1 MKRKKIPP
9 AALAGM
15 VVCGAA
21 VVYKALQL
29 AEAGTIWLLMHLGGY
44 GWGAAAARAP
54 LYVCI
59 GLCILLGVGASLWSL
74 REENR
79 QVPACRPAAEDP
91 PEARQH
97 REEQAEGGVR

>member
-1 MKRKKIPP
+1 MKMKKIPP

-21 VVYKALQL
+21 LGCKALQL
-29 AEAGTIWLLMHLGGY
+29 AEAGTIWLLMRFGGY

-54 LYVCI
+54 LYVCV
-59 GLCILLGVGASLWSL
+59 GLCTLLGVGASLWSL

-79 QVPACRPAAEDP
+79 QYQRAARRQKIHQKPANTVKSRRKA
-91 PEARQH
+91 
-97 REEQAEGGVR
+97 G

>member
-79 QVPACRPAAEDP
+79 QDQRAAQRQKIHQKPANTVKSRRKA
-91 PEARQH
+91 
-97 REEQAEGGVR
+97 G

>member
-21 VVYKALQL
+21 VVCKALQL
-29 AEAGTIWLLMHLGGY
+29 AEAGTIWLLMRFGGY

-59 GLCILLGVGASLWSL
+59 GLCTLLGVGASLWSL
-74 REENR
+74 QEENR
-79 QVPACRPAAEDP
+79 QYQRAARRQKIHQKPANTVKSKRKA
-91 PEARQH
+91 
-97 REEQAEGGVR
+97 G

>member
-21 VVYKALQL
+21 VVCKALQL

-79 QVPACRPAAEDP
+79 QYQRAAQRQKIHQKPANTVKSKRKA
-91 PEARQH
+91 
-97 REEQAEGGVR
+97 G

>member
-21 VVYKALQL
+21 VVYKVLQL

-79 QVPACRPAAEDP
+79 QDTSAAQRQKIHQKPANTVKSKRKA
-91 PEARQH
+91 
-97 REEQAEGGVR
+97 G

>member
-79 QVPACRPAAEDP
+79 QDTSAARRQKIHQKPANTVKSKRKA
-91 PEARQH
+91 
-97 REEQAEGGVR
+97 G

>member
-21 VVYKALQL
+21 VVCKALQL
-29 AEAGTIWLLMHLGGY
+29 AEAGTVWLLMRFGGY

-59 GLCILLGVGASLWSL
+59 GLCTL
-74 REENR
+74 RKENR
-79 QVPACRPAAEDP
+79 QYQRAARRQKIHQKPANTVKSNRKA
-91 PEARQH
+91 
-97 REEQAEGGVR
+97 G

>member
-21 VVYKALQL
+21 AMCKALQL
-29 AEAGTIWLLMHLGGY
+29 LEAGTVWLLMRFGGY

-54 LYVCI
+54 LYVCV
-59 GLCILLGVGASLWSL
+59 GLCTLLGVGASLWSL

-79 QVPACRPAAEDP
+79 QDTSAAQRQKIHQKPANTVKSKRKA
-91 PEARQH
+91 
-97 REEQAEGGVR
+97 G

>member
-29 AEAGTIWLLMHLGGY
+29 AEAGTIWLLMHLGGC

-79 QVPACRPAAEDP
+79 QDTSAAQRQKIHQKPANTVKSKRKA
-91 PEARQH
+91 
-97 REEQAEGGVR
+97 G

>member
-79 QVPACRPAAEDP
+79 QDTSAAQRQKIHQKPANTVKSKRKA
-91 PEARQH
+91 
-97 REEQAEGGVR
+97 G

>member
-59 GLCILLGVGASLWSL
+59 GLCTLLGVGASLWSL

-79 QVPACRPAAEDP
+79 QDTSAAQRQKIHQKPANTVKSKRKA
-91 PEARQH
+91 
-97 REEQAEGGVR
+97 G

>member
-21 VVYKALQL
+21 AMCKALQL
-29 AEAGTIWLLMHLGGY
+29 LEAGTVWLLMHLGGY

-79 QVPACRPAAEDP
+79 QDTSAAQRQKIHQKPANTVKSKRKA
-91 PEARQH
+91 
-97 REEQAEGGVR
+97 G

>member
-79 QVPACRPAAEDP
+79 QDTSAAQRQKIHQKPANTVKSNRKA
-91 PEARQH
+91 
-97 REEQAEGGVR
+97 G

>member
-29 AEAGTIWLLMHLGGY
+29 AEAGTIWLLMRFGGY

-59 GLCILLGVGASLWSL
+59 GLCTLLGVGASLWSL
-74 REENR
+74 QEENR
-79 QVPACRPAAEDP
+79 QYQRAARRQKIHQKPANTVKSKRKA
-91 PEARQH
+91 
-97 REEQAEGGVR
+97 G

>member
-1 MKRKKIPP
+1 MKKIDVVI
-9 AALAGM
+9 AAGFT
-15 VVCGAA
+15 VCGVLA
-21 VVYKALQL
+21 VRKAFLL

-79 QVPACRPAAEDP
+79 QYQRAARRQKIHQKPANTVKSKRKA
-91 PEARQH
+91 
-97 REEQAEGGVR
+97 G

>member
-21 VVYKALQL
+21 VVCKALQL

-59 GLCILLGVGASLWSL
+59 GLCTLLGVGASLWSL

-79 QVPACRPAAEDP
+79 QDQRAAQRQKIHQKPANTVKSKRKA
-91 PEARQH
+91 
-97 REEQAEGGVR
+97 G